1 MNNLWQDMPGFCH
14 CGSLSARLTCGGC
27 KECARGAC
35 PTEGENVMPTAVLND
50 PSEKSDNL
58 TNFHGKEPHPSTP
71 TRKDI
76 PKGQLLIGG
85 RWRDSSSGETMTTTD
100 PTTETAITT
109 VAKATPEDA
118 QAAIDSAYDAFEEG
132 PWGKM
137 HHEERAK
144 ILLKMADLMDERAD
158 DFAIREAM
166 DMGMPYTDFRTIIMP
181 HCSGLFRFF
190 AGQAMSAMNG
200 SYRTSYEHDIR
211 ILTRREPLG
220 VVAAITPWNFPLAL
234 TCSKVAPG
242 LAAGNCMVHKP
253 ASDTPLTALAL
264 AQVALDAGVP
274 EGVYNLITGPGGSIG
289 DVLVKSPKVDKI
301 AFTGST
307 SVGESLIRNGADTV
321 KHMTMELGGKSP
333 NIIFADAHIDA
344 AVQAAFWGIFWNK
357 GEVCVAGSRLLVEE
371 SIYDEIVEKLTIM
384 AKAAILGDP
393 LDAKTQIGPIATKPE
408 YDKILTYIESGK
420 QSTAR
425 LTAGGGTR
433 KINGKGLF
441 IEPTLFADATND
453 LKISREEIFGP
464 VLPIIRFKD
473 EADAIRIANDTTYGL
488 ASGIQTSNL
497 GRALRV
503 ADKIKAGTVWL
514 NTWHKYHPN
523 APFGGYKMSGYG
535 REHGTEALENYTQYK
550 TIWANI
556 A

>member
-1 MNNLWQDMPGFCH
+1 
-14 CGSLSARLTCGGC
+14 
-27 KECARGAC
+27 
-35 PTEGENVMPTAVLND
+35 
-50 PSEKSDNL
+50 
-58 TNFHGKEPHPSTP
+58 
-71 TRKDI
+71 
-76 PKGQLLIGG
+76 
-85 RWRDSSSGETMTTTD
+85 
-100 PTTETAITT
+100 
-109 VAKATPEDA
+109 
-118 QAAIDSAYDAFEEG
+118 
-132 PWGKM
+132 
-137 HHEERAK
+137 
-144 ILLKMADLMDERAD
+144 
-158 DFAIREAM
+158 M
-166 DMGMPYTDFRTIIMP
+166 DMGIPYKDFREIIMP

-190 AGQAMSAMNG
+190 GGLAMSAMG
-200 SYRTSYEHDIR
+200 GEYRTSYEHEIR

-220 VVAAITPWNFPLAL
+220 VIGAITPWNFPLVL

-242 LAAGNCMVHKP
+242 LAAGNVIVHKP
-253 ASDTPLTALAL
+253 ASDTPLTAIAL

-274 EGVYNLITGPGGSIG
+274 EGVYNMITGPGGSIG

-333 NIIFADAHIDA
+333 NIIFADADLKA

-357 GEVCVAGSRLLVEE
+357 GEVCVAGSRLLVERPV
-371 SIYDEIVEKLTIM
+371 YDEIVDMLTSL
-384 AKAAILGDP
+384 AKAAVLGDP
-393 LDAKTQIGPIATKPE
+393 LDPTTQIGPIATKAE

-425 LTAGGGTR
+425 LTTGGGTR

-464 VLPIIRFKD
+464 VLPIIPFKD
-473 EADAIRIANDTTYGL
+473 EEDAIRIANDTTYGL
-488 ASGIQTSNL
+488 ASGIQTGNV
-497 GRALRV
+497 GRALRL
-503 ADKIKAGTVWL
+503 ADKIKAGTVWI

-535 REHGTEALENYTQYK
+535 REQGSEALESYTQYK
-550 TIWANI
+550 TIWANL

>member
-1 MNNLWQDMPGFCH
+1 MP
-14 CGSLSARLTCGGC
+14 
-27 KECARGAC
+27 
-35 PTEGENVMPTAVLND
+35 
-50 PSEKSDNL
+50 
-58 TNFHGKEPHPSTP
+58 
-71 TRKDI
+71 I
-76 PKGQLLIGG
+76 PKGQLLIEGK
-85 RWRDSSSGETMTTTD
+85 WQDSQDGATTNTSD
-100 PTTETAITT
+100 PTTEEVIAS
-109 VAKATPEDA
+109 VAKAGAADA
-118 QAAIDSAYDAFEEG
+118 QAAIDSAYRAFEEG

-144 ILLKMADLMDERAD
+144 ILFRIADLMDERTE
-158 DFAIREAM
+158 DFATREAM
-166 DMGMPYTDFRTIIMP
+166 DMGMPYHDFVATIMP

-190 AGQAMSAMNG
+190 GGLAMSAMNG
-200 SYRTSYEHDIR
+200 GYRTSYEQDIR

-220 VVAAITPWNFPLAL
+220 VVGCITPWNFPLAL

-242 LAAGNCMVHKP
+242 LAAGNTIVHKP
-253 ASDTPLTALAL
+253 ASDTPLTAIAL

-274 EGVYNLITGPGGSIG
+274 DGVYNLITGPGGSIG

-307 SVGESLIRNGADTV
+307 SVGETLIRNGAATV

-333 NIIFADAHIDA
+333 NIIFADANLEA
-344 AVQAAFWGIFWNK
+344 ALQAAFWGIFWNK
-357 GEVCVAGSRLLVEE
+357 GEVCVAGSRILVERP
-371 SIYDEIVEKLTIM
+371 IYDEFVERFSQM
-384 AKAAILGDP
+384 AKDSVLGDP
-393 LDAKTQIGPIATKPE
+393 FHPETQLGPIATRSE

-420 QSTAR
+420 QSPAR

-441 IEPTLFADATND
+441 IEATVFADATND

-464 VLPIIRFKD
+464 VVPIIPFENED
-473 EADAIRIANDTTYGL
+473 EAILIANDTTYGL
-488 ASGIQTSNL
+488 ASGIQT
-497 GRALRV
+497 GDIRRALRL

-523 APFGGYKMSGYG
+523 APFGGFKMSGYG
-535 REHGTEALENYTQYK
+535 REQGAEALENYTQYK
-550 TIWANI
+550 TIWANL